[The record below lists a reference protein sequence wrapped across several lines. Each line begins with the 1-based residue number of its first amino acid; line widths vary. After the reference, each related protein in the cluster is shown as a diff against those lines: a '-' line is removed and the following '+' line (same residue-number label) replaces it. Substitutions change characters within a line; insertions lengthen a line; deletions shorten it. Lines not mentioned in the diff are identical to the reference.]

1 MIHMKAIRD
10 SEIREEDLISPRTE
24 NRRLNL
30 EEIKIEDESKNLL
43 KCCSNH
49 SFIDKRLILEVS
61 KLLISFS
68 TLSFSFVM
76 ILYDDDDNDN
86 LYFSLISLIT
96 GYYLDK
102 QTK

>member
-1 MIHMKAIRD
+1 MKALNDLRD
-10 SEIREEDLISPRTE
+10 DEIITPRSQT
-24 NRRLNL
+24 RRLNL
-30 EEIKIEDESKNLL
+30 EEIKVEDESKNLL

-49 SFIDKRLILEVS
+49 SFIDKRLILEIS

>member
-1 MIHMKAIRD
+1 MMKALRD
-10 SEIREEDLISPRTE
+10 DEIREEDLMTPRSQ

-30 EEIKIEDESKNLL
+30 EEIKVEDESKNLL

-49 SFIDKRLILEVS
+49 SFIDKRLILEIS